1 MAKQKIVIW
10 MGSSSDIP
18 FAHRIGDFVEEERF
32 SVQCEYRVSSAHKT
46 PEKLLKELKAY
57 ERSGDNIVYITVAG
71 LSDALSGVVAGYSN
85 YPVIAC
91 SPDAEKHGWSKVFSS
106 IMTPRGVAASY
117 VAKPENAALMA
128 VKILALSDP
137 SLYREIERFMQKMR
151 KTVEKA
157 DEKLREK
164 EVFEL
169 HREHIEAE

>member
-32 SVQCEYRVSSAHKT
+32 SVEYEYRVSSAHKT

-57 ERSGDNIVYITVAG
+57 EQSGDNIVYITMAG

-106 IMTPRGVAASY
+106 VMTPRGVAVSY

-128 VKILALSDP
+128 VKILALSNP
-137 SLYREIERFMQKMR
+137 SLHMEIERFMQKMR
-151 KTVEKA
+151 DAVEKA
-157 DEKLREK
+157 DEELRKK
-164 EVFEL
+164 EVSEL
-169 HREHIEAE
+169 PREQIEAE